1 MSSDADDQMSGE
13 STNGF
18 HDMDALV
25 SFMLLRI
32 SGDVKGGVWN
42 RKGKWPRAVL
52 GIYSR
57 QTNEG

>member
-1 MSSDADDQMSGE
+1 
-13 STNGF
+13 
-18 HDMDALV
+18 MDALV

-32 SGDVKGGVWN
+32 SRGLKGGVWN
-42 RKGKWPRAVL
+42 GKGKWPRAVL